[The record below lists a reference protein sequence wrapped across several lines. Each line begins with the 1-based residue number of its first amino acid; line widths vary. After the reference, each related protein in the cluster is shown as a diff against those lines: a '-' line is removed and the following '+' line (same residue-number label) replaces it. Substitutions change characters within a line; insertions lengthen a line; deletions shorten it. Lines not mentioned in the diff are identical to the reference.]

1 MMNTDQ
7 NEREVDGM
15 QKTKKKT
22 ESSYTKGQ
30 RIAALVAVVLLVGM
44 YLVTL
49 AAAIFTS
56 PAAPELFKM
65 CIGSTILLPIM
76 FWLYIQFWKMFT
88 KRPEIPG
95 ENEKNIR
102 DIAEGNR
109 KNDGN

>member
-1 MMNTDQ
+1 MRKDEN
-7 NEREVDGM
+7 NREENGT
-15 QKTKKKT
+15 QTSGEKRK
-22 ESSYTKGQ
+22 SSYTKGQ
-30 RIAALVAVVLLVGM
+30 RIVALAAVVLLIGM

-49 AAAIFTS
+49 FAAIFTS

-88 KRPEIPG
+88 KRPELPG
-95 ENEKNIR
+95 EKEKNIR

-109 KNDGN
+109 KNGN